1 MRARVRRVRLR
12 QDHGDEA
19 GERVGALV
27 LPGGRSRDACWWTG
41 ATWPTSKAGRWPHAW
56 ARCSRTRARSSST
69 WIPRARWRFRWRA
82 WRGPRSAY
90 ASARTIPSA
99 SWGWRSWPTAASFRC
114 RAARS
119 SASRTPARGRP
130 SADSLAGRA
139 DVELGRSGHRG
150 AAALPAGREGAGRG
164 RARGRAS
171 PVVAGR
177 RGRRG
182 GGHGGGA
189 HRAALRRRDVSGA
202 AVVGGARPGAAG
214 ARFGRRAGARAA
226 GAGRCARAAG
236 APRAP
241 ARRARLVR
249 QARGAARRRPRPARG
264 RSGGARGR
272 QRRGEVHPVPH
283 HRGAASGKRGHDDD
297 RR

>member
-27 LPGGRSRDACWWTG
+27 LPGDARG
-41 ATWPTSKAGRWPHAW
+41 
-56 ARCSRTRARSSST
+56 TRAGG
-69 WIPRARWRFRWRA
+69 RAR
-82 WRGPRSAY
+82 
-90 ASARTIPSA
+90 
-99 SWGWRSWPTAASFRC
+99 
-114 RAARS
+114 
-119 SASRTPARGRP
+119 RGRP
-130 SADSLAGRA
+130 RKLGGGRMRGLGVPEPAHAVLQRGFHGRGGVFAGEHGVARGAHTRAHARYHPPAGVGGAGRPQHLFAVGRREAAHRVRQLVGAPSGEPRAGRA

-189 HRAALRRRDVSGA
+189 HRAALRRCDVSGA
-202 AVVGGARPGAAG
+202 AVVGGARPG
-214 ARFGRRAGARAA
+214 
-226 GAGRCARAAG
+226 ARAAG